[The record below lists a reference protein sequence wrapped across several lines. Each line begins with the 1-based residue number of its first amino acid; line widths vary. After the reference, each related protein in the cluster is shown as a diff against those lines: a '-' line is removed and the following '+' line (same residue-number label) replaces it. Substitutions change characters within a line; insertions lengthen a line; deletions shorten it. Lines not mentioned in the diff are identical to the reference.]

1 MQTLREQIPGIAEAG
16 FTAIWLPPPSDAVS
30 AQGYLPRDYYN
41 LNSKYGTEAE
51 LRQLLAVMHENGVK
65 AIADIVINHRCAHF
79 QVCTARPITVVRCC
93 LFYARDW
100 HQGHCFC
107 PHRPQMCT
115 CPGCCT
121 CKVVQALSLCK
132 LIFQASNI
140 NRRVDCSNTDGAMSS
155 EDSAHWLLLWL
166 TKGLL
171 ATMHALLLA

>member
-79 QVCTARPITVVRCC
+79 QVGTARAITVLRCC
-93 LFYARDW
+93 LFNAQDW

-107 PHRPQMCT
+107 PH
-115 CPGCCT
+115 
-121 CKVVQALSLCK
+121 
-132 LIFQASNI
+132 
-140 NRRVDCSNTDGAMSS
+140 
-155 EDSAHWLLLWL
+155 
-166 TKGLL
+166 
-171 ATMHALLLA
+171 